1 MQQEA
6 LVCHIEMDDA
16 VLDRS
21 RELVREVASCHDT
34 VEDRTFLE
42 LASTY
47 AQDLPRALRQ
57 PLNRF
62 RLAEPASLCVV
73 SGWPVDDDRIGPTPT
88 HWESKPVPS
97 PALEEEIFFFL
108 CGSLLGDP
116 LGWATQQDGYVMHDL
131 LPIRG
136 HEQEQ
141 LGSSSETVLTWHTE
155 DAFHPYRA
163 DYVSLMCLR
172 NPNNVQ
178 TTVAAGAAIE
188 LDDDVKHVLFE
199 PRFTIRPD
207 ESHLPKNRS
216 YAPKQ
221 DEISQELLT
230 RSYERIE
237 RMNEHPEP
245 IPVLFGD
252 PERPYLRLDP
262 YFMERPRDD
271 EARHALDTLVA
282 AIDRELTG
290 VALRPGELCFIDNF
304 KAVHGRQ
311 PFHASYDGR
320 DRWMKRLNIVRDVRK
335 SRDARQQAASRI
347 IV

>member
-1 MQQEA
+1 MSGTPDTPGPPDELETPAAAPACDSARSCVFLVRSLPFDPALTVGSRGLFTQRSSIAVQQEA

-116 LGWATQQDGYVMHDL
+116 LGWATQQDGYVMHAL
-131 LPIRG
+131 
-136 HEQEQ
+136 
-141 LGSSSETVLTWHTE
+141 
-155 DAFHPYRA
+155 
-163 DYVSLMCLR
+163 
-172 NPNNVQ
+172 
-178 TTVAAGAAIE
+178 
-188 LDDDVKHVLFE
+188 
-199 PRFTIRPD
+199 
-207 ESHLPKNRS
+207 
-216 YAPKQ
+216 
-221 DEISQELLT
+221 
-230 RSYERIE
+230 
-237 RMNEHPEP
+237 
-245 IPVLFGD
+245 
-252 PERPYLRLDP
+252 RPYLRLDP